1 MNIKEYA
8 EANNLTLQQAFT
20 EAFRSVFGKPPIQ
33 SRIELDVAT
42 YNAGRITTH
51 YVESYLN
58 YLRRQRNES
67 RH

>member
-20 EAFRSVFGKPPIQ
+20 QAFRSRYGKPPIKA
-33 SRIELDVAT
+33 RIELDVAT

-51 YVESYLN
+51 YVDSYLN
-58 YLRRQRNES
+58 HIRRQRDES